1 MADLVVEINAKI
13 DGFKKQL
20 TESQKELQ
28 KFGKN
33 MTKIGKDL
41 TLAISTPLAA
51 VGVAAFA
58 ASVKLGNYADKLLDL
73 EQQTGLTT
81 DSLQK
86 YRAVT
91 TQAGIATDAVA
102 RASENL
108 QRRLA
113 SGEEGSKD
121 LTDGLKALGVSARD
135 SAGNLRSIDNI
146 LEESIS
152 KLSDY
157 SDITERN
164 QLALKIFGRS
174 ASELA
179 PLLALGSKGIE
190 DAKNRAVE
198 LGLVLSKDALEGAN
212 QFRIQIDTLKDSLG
226 GIGNEIGIA
235 FLPVAKELVKILQ
248 ENVIPVVRSII
259 GFFNG
264 LSDSTK
270 KIIAIVGGLVIAI
283 GPLLAGLG
291 FFVTTI
297 LPALKVGLIAVS
309 ALFSPLALKII
320 AITAAVVGLGLVVK
334 GLIDSWDT
342 VTEFFSQLWD
352 KVKLLFIN
360 GVKNTLIAFQ
370 KFTSVIGIEFQDTI
384 DSLEANASRIK
395 TALDAKPV
403 VTLGDVFSDIG
414 QSIKN
419 TFTSVKDSIV
429 GSMDESKQAIVETAT
444 ALGGLT
450 GTRRTQQTAIGGG
463 GGRNPF
469 ANGVGSSTPS
479 GGVDATSRS
488 FGVGDLLA
496 NITNSLDSQIPGVID
511 RLTTFAQNVNDILKN
526 EVAAS
531 FTDLS
536 FAIGEALTSGG
547 NVIKAIGQSLLDS
560 IGSFLGQLG
569 QQLIAYGVAGIAFGK
584 LTAAIAAGG
593 PLSVGAGIAAIAAGA
608 ALVAISGG
616 IRGLANKGVSGV
628 GSSRGSFGAGSGG
641 QGQTFAGSQTSGLF
655 ESERF
660 ISLAL
665 EPVISGDQIKFVLD
679 QSNQRRN

>member
-1 MADLVVEINAKI
+1 MADLQIEIGASIQGLKSNLAKATS
-13 DGFKKQL
+13 QL
-20 TESQKELQ
+20 QD
-28 KFGKN
+28 FGKKA
-33 MTKIGKDL
+33 TSIGL
-41 TLAISTPLAA
+41 TLSKSITAPLVAT
-51 VGVAAFA
+51 GVAAFA
-58 ASVKLGNYADKLLDL
+58 ASVKIGNYADKLLDL

-102 RASENL
+102 QASENL

-121 LTDGLKALGVSARD
+121 LTDGLSKLGIAARD
-135 SAGNLRSIDNI
+135 SGGNLRAIDSIV
-146 LEESIS
+146 EESIS
-152 KLSDY
+152 KLADY
-157 SDITERN
+157 GDITERN

-190 DAKNRAVE
+190 DAKNKAVE
-198 LGLVLSKDALEGAN
+198 LGLVLSKNALEGAN

-248 ENVIPVVRSII
+248 KNVIPVVRSII

-270 KIIAIVGGLVIAI
+270 KVIAIIGGLVIAI

-384 DSLEANASRIK
+384 DSLEENASRIK

-403 VTLGDVFSDIG
+403 VTLGDVFSDVG

-419 TFTSVKDSIV
+419 TFTSVKDTIV
-429 GSMDESKQAIVETAT
+429 GAMGESKQAITETAT

-450 GTRRTQQTAIGGG
+450 GTRRTQETAIGGG

-469 ANGVGSSTPS
+469 AGGLPS
-479 GGVDATSRS
+479 ISPQGGVDARDRS

-496 NITNSLDSQIPGVID
+496 NITNSLDSQIPGIID
-511 RLTTFAQNVNDILKN
+511 RLVTFAQNVDDILRN
-526 EVAAS
+526 SVANS
-531 FTDLS
+531 FTDLG

-547 NVIKAIGQSLLDS
+547 NVIKAVGQSLLDS

-584 LTAAIAAGG
+584 LTTAIAAGG

-616 IRGLANKGVSGV
+616 IRGLANKGLSGV
-628 GSSRGSFGAGSGG
+628 GSGGGGSFGGGSG
-641 QGQTFAGSQTSGLF
+641 QTLSNS
-655 ESERF
+655 S
-660 ISLAL
+660 
-665 EPVISGDQIKFVLD
+665 ISGSFDRNIALSGAFRVEGRDLVYVIDQER
-679 QSNQRRN
+679 RRN